1 VLGNPGIDDGP
12 IVLPI
17 VEQDYSIFP
26 PELSPFASYEVK
38 WFFEDSDA
46 GRAAARCPAD
56 LTASERTEIEL
67 LATQAFLALDSR
79 DIARVDMRMDD
90 DGRPQLL
97 EINTLPG
104 MYHDPL
110 VTSYFPVAARA
121 AGWDYTRMIGELLD
135 RTMSRL
141 AGRPLSEP
149 GVIDLRETQAQES
162 PTGVP

>member
-1 VLGNPGIDDGP
+1 
-12 IVLPI
+12 
-17 VEQDYSIFP
+17 
-26 PELSPFASYEVK
+26 
-38 WFFEDSDA
+38 
-46 GRAAARCPAD
+46 
-56 LTASERTEIEL
+56 
-67 LATQAFLALDSR
+67 
-79 DIARVDMRMDD
+79 MDD

-141 AGRPLSEP
+141 AGRPLSDP